1 MANRSAL
8 PLLQQW
14 CQERA
19 ANGHRLLGL
28 CAPPGSGK
36 SWLSNQVGEH
46 VVAISIDDLY
56 WPQPKLRQYQRGLP
70 GSHDLPRLAQVLDD
84 FRQQGSA
91 LVPRFDKTLMQ
102 GAGDRVEDQP
112 HQGEQLLLEGW
123 CVGAR
128 GIPTL
133 EAYEAIWQQLD
144 ALLVLMPP
152 SHGHVLR
159 WRLQA
164 EARQRRRGGGAL
176 HPQAVS
182 HMVERFYTAVP
193 PQQCFEPLLE
203 QPKMPTWL
211 LKLDHQRRPIGPIE
225 AVAAATT

>member
-19 ANGHRLLGL
+19 ANGQRLLGL

-112 HQGEQLLLEGW
+112 HQGEQLSSL
-123 CVGAR
+123 A
-128 GIPTL
+128 
-133 EAYEAIWQQLD
+133 D
-144 ALLVLMPP
+144 AV
-152 SHGHVLR
+152 R
-159 WRLQA
+159 RYNINRLK
-164 EARQRRRGGGAL
+164 
-176 HPQAVS
+176 V
-182 HMVERFYTAVP
+182 V
-193 PQQCFEPLLE
+193 
-203 QPKMPTWL
+203 
-211 LKLDHQRRPIGPIE
+211 D
-225 AVAAATT
+225 